1 MPRDNDKNNDSRG
14 RRDRPGDGKSR
25 ADGGKGR
32 SGAARGP
39 EKKFAKRGFAGKDD
53 GERRPYAGKSDGAKS
68 FGKKPYSGGG
78 KPYAGKRDGDDRP
91 PRRDFGDAPRPRGD
105 RSFTRDRKSDTGDR
119 NRDTGDRPR
128 GDRPFAGRPSRGDD
142 GEKRSF
148 KPREDRGGDKRPY
161 TPRGDRPNFNRD
173 DRPPRRDRKGDP
185 GDRDDARPAGR
196 FSDRKFGDKKPY
208 TPREGGEKRPYTPR
222 GEGFRKDGDRPR
234 GDRPFNARPSRDGDR
249 PRGDRPERKFSGDKK
264 FSRGAPDRGPRK
276 NFGTDRG
283 DSKPWQ
289 KREDRGERDSR
300 PARDGARNF
309 DKPRFARD
317 DRGGEERPR
326 FSRSREDRPK
336 FDRPRERPAGRTDWQ
351 EHPRS
356 EGDRPRR
363 DNEDDSKIFAKR
375 PAFGGRG
382 AYRERTPDFDKRAAR
397 PEPKPKKAGERI
409 AKVVA
414 RAGLASRRDA
424 EEWITQGRVTVN
436 GRVINSPALDV
447 TANDTIAV
455 DGKVLPPRERTRL
468 FMYHKPRGLM
478 TTHADPEGRPTVF
491 DNLPEGLPRLISI
504 GRLDF
509 NTEGLLL
516 LTNDGGL
523 ARALEL
529 PDTGWLR
536 RYRVRAHGE
545 VTQAQLDE
553 LKKGVEVDGVKYGSI
568 DATLERDQGANVW
581 LVFAIR
587 EGKNREVR
595 NVMAHLGLEVNRLI
609 RVSYGPFQ
617 LGELSEG
624 TVEEVKTRVLRE
636 QLGEKIAS
644 LAGADF
650 NRPMPG
656 ERSDDEEAEAPRGKK
671 PFKPAG
677 KSALIADRKGRR
689 VLVQRTGSEEARA
702 RNEDE
707 ANGYGPPRRPKRGY
721 HGKRDLTPRDE

>member
-14 RRDRPGDGKSR
+14 RRDRPS
-25 ADGGKGR
+25 GGKGR
-32 SGAARGP
+32 SGLPRGP
-39 EKKFAKRGFAGKDD
+39 EKKFAKRGFAGKAE
-53 GERRPYAGKSDGAKS
+53 GERRPYAGN
-68 FGKKPYSGGG
+68 
-78 KPYAGKRDGDDRP
+78 REDRP
-91 PRRDFGDAPRPRGD
+91 PRREDRDAPRA
-105 RSFTRDRKSDTGDR
+105 
-119 NRDTGDRPR
+119 R
-128 GDRPFAGRPSRGDD
+128 GDRPFADRPSRGGE

-148 KPREDRGGDKRPY
+148 RPREDRGGDKRPY
-161 TPRGDRPNFNRD
+161 TPRGDRPDRHRD
-173 DRPPRRDRKGDP
+173 SG
-185 GDRDDARPAGR
+185 GDARPAAR
-196 FSDRKFGDKKPY
+196 FQDRKFGDKKPY

-234 GDRPFNARPSRDGDR
+234 GDRPFNARSKDGDR
-249 PRGDRPERKFSGDKK
+249 PRGDRPFAARPERKFDGDKK
-264 FSRGAPDRGPRK
+264 FSRDRGPRK
-276 NFGTDRG
+276 DFGSRPDRG
-283 DSKPWQ
+283 DAKPWQ
-289 KREDRGERDSR
+289 KRDASSPDHVGRNSR
-300 PARDGARNF
+300 PPREGARNF
-309 DKPRFARD
+309 DRPKFDKPRYDKPRD
-317 DRGGEERPR
+317 HGDGERPR
-326 FSRSREDRPK
+326 SSRAREDRPEGGRPFRERPKFDSSREDRPK
-336 FDRPRERPAGRTDWQ
+336 FDRPSRDRNSEPGRPERRTDWQ

-356 EGDRPRR
+356 EPRGRNFDRPRR
-363 DNEDDSKIFAKR
+363 ENEDDSKIFAKR

-382 AYRERTPDFDKRAAR
+382 AYRERAPEERRPAR
-397 PEPKPKKAGERI
+397 PPKVKKSGERI
-409 AKVVA
+409 AKVVS

-424 EEWITQGRVTVN
+424 EEWIVQGRVTVN

-447 TANDTIAV
+447 TENDVVTV
-455 DGKVLPPRERTRL
+455 DGKPLPPRERTRL
-468 FMYHKPRGLM
+468 FLFHKPRGLM

-545 VTQAQLDE
+545 VTQGQLDE
-553 LKKGVEVDGVKYGSI
+553 LKKGVEVDGVKYGPI

-617 LGELSEG
+617 LAELAEGE
-624 TVEEVKTRVLRE
+624 VEEVKTRVLRE
-636 QLGEKIAS
+636 QLGEKIAT

-656 ERSDDEEAEAPRGKK
+656 DAIAKSADEPADQPRGKK

-677 KSALIADRKGRR
+677 KNALIADRKGRR

-702 RNEDE
+702 RNEEE

-721 HGKRDLTPRDE
+721 HGKRDLKPKDE